1 MINRNDFNED
11 SFEQLIR
18 TELIDQLTDLEFSLN
33 DDSIRDAKLVEA
45 FKHVIAYNSVPGT
58 YEDGKYDL

>member
-1 MINRNDFNED
+1 MITRNDFNED

-18 TELIDQLTDLEFSLN
+18 TELIDQLTDLEFSAN
-33 DDSIRDAKLVEA
+33 DDSIRDTKLIEA

>member
-18 TELIDQLTDLEFSLN
+18 TELMDQLADLEFSLN